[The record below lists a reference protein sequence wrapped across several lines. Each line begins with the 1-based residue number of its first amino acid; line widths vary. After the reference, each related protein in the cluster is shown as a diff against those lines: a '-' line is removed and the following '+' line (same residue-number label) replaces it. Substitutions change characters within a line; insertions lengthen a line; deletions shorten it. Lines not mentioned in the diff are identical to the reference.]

1 MKLVLG
7 ILAFLAINLCIT
19 ILIRRYGLYSDW
31 EFKPL
36 DKDNGNI

>member
-7 ILAFLAINLCIT
+7 ILVFLAINLCIT
-19 ILIRRYGLYSDW
+19 VLIRRYGMYSDW

-36 DKDNGNI
+36 DKGL